1 MIHCY
6 IVLYY
11 TVLYELLL
19 VIYVYIKGLLS
30 LLVSPVPKPC
40 WRAQQGALDKVRQRI
55 LCNEMDLLQ
64 QLLNSSPTSSW
75 IMQGLQGC
83 RNQNTKVTRHHETR
97 ASGLDIYSLTK
108 VLPSV
113 VFLFLHSADSN
124 SQQRKWQRR
133 QQQAVQAH
141 PPRRMKPNMHFRNRG
156 LAMKGTLNL
165 SNPSYPQVIHCS
177 SDDIHFSS
185 TAILTCVCRNMEF
198 YHIKIFLVQ
207 RLTQLL
213 TSLAPFSLSPGWS
226 MAEAVPHAIRIVSA
240 SPLPAPTWAV
250 PKIGPR

>member
-1 MIHCY
+1 M
-6 IVLYY
+6 
-11 TVLYELLL
+11 
-19 VIYVYIKGLLS
+19 
-30 LLVSPVPKPC
+30 LVSPVPKPC

-83 RNQNTKVTRHHETR
+83 RKIKIQVTRHHETR

-113 VFLFLHSADSN
+113 VFLFLHSADSD

-141 PPRRMKPNMHFRNRG
+141 PPRRLDEAHHALPESRVSHEG
-156 LAMKGTLNL
+156 
-165 SNPSYPQVIHCS
+165 NPQLVSFA
-177 SDDIHFSS
+177 DIHHPLNNHSPILAIHKSS
-185 TAILTCVCRNMEF
+185 TAHLMISTSHPLLYSHVFVETWSFTISRS
-198 YHIKIFLVQ
+198 FL
-207 RLTQLL
+207 
-213 TSLAPFSLSPGWS
+213 FND
-226 MAEAVPHAIRIVSA
+226 
-240 SPLPAPTWAV
+240 
-250 PKIGPR
+250 

>member
-1 MIHCY
+1 M
-6 IVLYY
+6 LEG
-11 TVLYELLL
+11 TA
-19 VIYVYIKGLLS
+19 G
-30 LLVSPVPKPC
+30 
-40 WRAQQGALDKVRQRI
+40 RFGQGSTANSVQW
-55 LCNEMDLLQ
+55 NGFAATAPQ
-64 QLLNSSPTSSW
+64 QLTYFILDHAGSPR
-75 IMQGLQGC
+75 LQK
-83 RNQNTKVTRHHETR
+83 NQNTKVTRHHETR

-113 VFLFLHSADSN
+113 VFLFLLSADSD

-141 PPRRMKPNMHFRNRG
+141 PPRRLDEAHHALPESRVSHEG
-156 LAMKGTLNL
+156 
-165 SNPSYPQVIHCS
+165 NPQLVSFA
-177 SDDIHFSS
+177 DIHHPLNNHSPILAIHKSS
-185 TAILTCVCRNMEF
+185 TAHLMISTSHPLLYSHGVCRNMEF

>member
-1 MIHCY
+1 M
-6 IVLYY
+6 
-11 TVLYELLL
+11 
-19 VIYVYIKGLLS
+19 
-30 LLVSPVPKPC
+30 LVSPVPKPC

-83 RNQNTKVTRHHETR
+83 RKIKIQKSPDIMRR

-113 VFLFLHSADSN
+113 VFLFLHSADSD

-141 PPRRMKPNMHFRNRG
+141 PPRRLDEAHHALPESRVSHEG
-156 LAMKGTLNL
+156 
-165 SNPSYPQVIHCS
+165 NPQLVSFA
-177 SDDIHFSS
+177 DIHHPLNNHPPILAIHKSS
-185 TAILTCVCRNMEF
+185 TAHLMISTSHPLLYSHGVCRNMEF